1 MVEPAGN
8 WLHAQNVTDDLRDQE
23 LAGTD
28 VERLL
33 LTAKLSVPQPRQGS
47 VSRAG
52 LIEAARASG
61 CRVVGVTAPA
71 GYGKSTLLSEWALAE
86 DRRVAWV
93 SLNGFDDD
101 PAGLLTLLASAYA
114 GVSPGND
121 DLVADMGGPG
131 VSALGRSAPLL
142 AAVLSTSQAPFV
154 VMLDDLHELR
164 SPACHDV
171 LEVVISGIP
180 RGSQLAA
187 ASRSEQ
193 PHLPRLRAAGDAW
206 ELGAS
211 DLALDVDAAEQ
222 IFKQAHISITRDAAA
237 AVTERTEGWPAGLY
251 LAAMIA
257 RASPGQGLTV
267 SGDDRFVADYL
278 YRESLSQLSE
288 GTQRFLRRTA
298 VLDQLCAPLCDALLE
313 EATSQDSLRELEG
326 SNSFLIGLDRRREWY
341 RYHALFREF
350 LLGELN
356 RTEPDVVMTLHLR
369 AADWY
374 EANGSPALAIEHL
387 LSAATQ
393 RHRSVQLVTQLAIPT
408 YKAGHMST
416 VQRWLSALGDPAIE
430 EFPPLAVLAGW
441 VAALTGQTAEA
452 QRWAAL
458 LDAASFDSATEMG
471 TSFDSARKML
481 RAAMCSQGPEQMMSE
496 ASTALAQEPPW
507 SPWRD
512 TALYLNAEAHLLT
525 GNIDQACALFAEAS
539 SVAAENSNADCLVL
553 SESELA
559 LVAMDRGR
567 WDEAAGRLERALAI
581 VDEHR
586 MHDYATSVLVVA
598 AAARHAVHHGDL
610 EQADRLITR
619 AMRAR
624 PSCTFAMPFIAVGVR
639 LQLAKVHL
647 AKGDVSTARHLLRE
661 IDDILLHRP
670 DLGALVDQVSALRA
684 LLTASTQG
692 ERGGAPPLT
701 AAELR
706 LLPYLQT
713 HLTLAEIGERLFVSR
728 NTVGSEV
735 TSIYRKLGVSSRADA
750 VRQATAVGLLGG

>member
-1 MVEPAGN
+1 MIGPY
-8 WLHAQNVTDDLRDQE
+8 AQTVTDDLRDRTP
-23 LAGTD
+23 AG
-28 VERLL
+28 VEVDRLL
-33 LTAKLSVPQPRQGS
+33 LDAKLSVPQPRRGS

-61 CRVVGVTAPA
+61 CRVVGITAPA
-71 GYGKSTLLSEWALAE
+71 GYGKSTLLSQWALAE

-114 GVSPGND
+114 RVSPGND
-121 DLVADMGGPG
+121 DLVADMGGLG

-154 VMLDDLHELR
+154 LMLDDLHELR

-171 LEVVISGIP
+171 LGVVISGIP

-193 PHLPRLRAAGDAW
+193 PHVPRLRAAGDAW

-222 IFKQAHISITRDAAA
+222 IFAQAHVSISRGEAA

-257 RASPGQGLTV
+257 RASTGQGLTV

-278 YRESLSQLSE
+278 YRESLSQLPES
-288 GTQRFLRRTA
+288 TQRFLRRTA

-313 EATSQDSLRELEG
+313 DASSQDRLRELEA
-326 SNSFLIGLDRRREWY
+326 SNSFLIQLDRRREWY

-350 LLGELN
+350 LLGELH
-356 RTEPDVVMTLHLR
+356 RAEPDVIMTLHLR

-374 EANGSPALAIEHL
+374 EANGSPALALEHL
-387 LSAATQ
+387 LNTTTQ
-393 RHRSVQLVTQLAIPT
+393 RDRCVQLVTQLAIPT

-430 EFPPLAVLAGW
+430 DFPPLAVIAGW

-452 QRWAAL
+452 QRWSAL
-458 LDAASFDSATEMG
+458 LDAASLDPAPVEG
-471 TSFDSARKML
+471 TSFESARRML
-481 RAAMCSQGPEQMMSE
+481 RAVMCAAGPEQMMSE
-496 ASTALAQEPPW
+496 ASIAVAQEPPW

-525 GNIDQACALFAEAS
+525 GDVDQACALFAEAS
-539 SVAAENSNADCLVL
+539 SVAATNSNADCLVL

-567 WDEAAGRLERALAI
+567 WEEAAERLERGLAV

-598 AAARHAVHHGDL
+598 VAARHAVHRGDL
-610 EQADRLITR
+610 EQADRLIAR

-624 PSCTFAMPFIAVGVR
+624 PSCTFVMPFMAVGVR

-647 AKGDVSTARHLLRE
+647 ARGDVSTARHLLRE

-670 DLGALVDQVSALRA
+670 DLGALVDQVSALRG
-684 LLTASTQG
+684 LLTSSTQG
-692 ERGGAPPLT
+692 EPGGAPPLT